1 MDLVELLHVLRQRK
15 LIAIVVFLA
24 TLGAAFAYLYFTDPV
39 YEAESSLA
47 LSPGSADELVF
58 FSTVDTLVPLYADT
72 ASSPTT
78 RAAAEDDIG
87 RPLGDVFIETFEGT
101 PIFRI
106 RARSTDPEHAAE
118 SAQAVTNALLDRVR
132 TDEIGVSGLDLEQID
147 RPVTPTIPVY
157 PRRNLTIAVAIM
169 VGLVLGLGG
178 ALLRESL
185 TNRVE
190 TLDDLAR
197 VAGAPALAEIPM
209 ERALES
215 VRSPEAFVRG
225 PQLRVVSEAFRDLRT
240 ALLYSGNN
248 VRSVLI
254 TSPEGRHGKTT
265 VSVGLAVTLARL
277 GARTVLVDG
286 DLRRG
291 RISDMLGLRRAP
303 GLTEV
308 LMGTPLPSAIRSTS
322 LQTLDVL
329 TGGELLSDPSELI
342 ERRFHQVLDELSRS
356 YQAIVI
362 DGTPTLPINDA
373 RIMASFATAAIIVA
387 TPHATSRSS
396 VRVVLERLSTI
407 GVQPAGV
414 VLNKSRRR
422 RLTDYYSYL
431 RPEPETKRR
440 RRGRRR
446 ADRAPTSA

>member
-1 MDLVELLHVLRQRK
+1 
-15 LIAIVVFLA
+15 
-24 TLGAAFAYLYFTDPV
+24 
-39 YEAESSLA
+39 
-47 LSPGSADELVF
+47 
-58 FSTVDTLVPLYADT
+58 
-72 ASSPTT
+72 
-78 RAAAEDDIG
+78 
-87 RPLGDVFIETFEGT
+87 
-101 PIFRI
+101 
-106 RARSTDPEHAAE
+106 
-118 SAQAVTNALLDRVR
+118 
-132 TDEIGVSGLDLEQID
+132 
-147 RPVTPTIPVY
+147 
-157 PRRNLTIAVAIM
+157 
-169 VGLVLGLGG
+169 
-178 ALLRESL
+178 
-185 TNRVE
+185 
-190 TLDDLAR
+190 
-197 VAGAPALAEIPM
+197 
-209 ERALES
+209 
-215 VRSPEAFVRG
+215 
-225 PQLRVVSEAFRDLRT
+225 
-240 ALLYSGNN
+240 
-248 VRSVLI
+248 
-254 TSPEGRHGKTT
+254 
-265 VSVGLAVTLARL
+265 
-277 GARTVLVDG
+277 
-286 DLRRG
+286 
-291 RISDMLGLRRAP
+291 MLGLRRAP

-431 RPEPETKRR
+431 RPEPETKRG

-446 ADRAPTSA
+446 ADRTPTSA